1 MPAEKAQAREVAQH
15 VYGDPIQAPYQPS
28 GNTPI
33 GYLKRG
39 VRREDILLADGLLE
53 RGHAGLLAGYSGIGK
68 SGIAMQMGCCWATG
82 KEAFDLC
89 PPQAL
94 GIVMVQHED
103 SENDLARMSQVV
115 RSLQLDEGLVAKNF
129 WIETLRGEIGS
140 DAISIMRQLLAWRKA
155 DLLLINPLS
164 AYHDGVSAKTR
175 TTSISF
181 TANSVVYSM
190 SSKRVLLSS
199 TIKVNPQGIS
209 TETITQKTTPFM
221 SSSTTLWAALC

>member
-53 RGHAGLLAGYSGIGK
+53 RGHAGLLGGYSGIGK

-103 SENDLARMSQVV
+103 SENDLGRMSQVV

-164 AYHDGVSAKTR
+164 AYHDGD
-175 TTSISF
+175 ISQNKDNIHF
-181 TANSVVYSM
+181 LYRELGRLLNELKAGAFVFHHKGKPPKEFPQKQLPK
-190 SSKRVLLSS
+190 KRPLL
-199 TIKVNPQGIS
+199 
-209 TETITQKTTPFM
+209 
-221 SSSTTLWAALC
+221 